1 MRLAQSHRAHPV
13 VYDPRSNSWFVHGYD
28 DVRRLLVD
36 ERLSADRMHR
46 LAERAPAAVEA
57 VRRRAPWLLSAPGD
71 DYDWIGPIVRAGLRG
86 ANDPAWRALINETA
100 DELLDELLQRD
111 RLEIVGDYALAL
123 SGAMAAELLG
133 VDRRDGPRLIG
144 WGLDLVTLLQRR
156 GRHRPGRRADGAQRD
171 RGRRLR
177 TESPERRRRRGEPR
191 VPLSRGPRG
200 AHEGRR
206 LDQASVAS
214 VALPVLTG
222 HVDAAHLIAT
232 TVWLL
237 LSHDDQR
244 AKLLDDPR
252 LWGGAIAETL
262 RFGSPVA
269 LVPRVALQSLTVSG
283 HDLQPG
289 ARVHLSLAAAN
300 RDPARFRDPDRFEIT
315 RPQRGALAFGYGI
328 RGCVAAGL
336 ARAYAA
342 TAAQSLL
349 RRAPDIALDSEGT
362 VSWREI
368 PGIRALKR
376 MDVRVGG
383 APGEPAVPQPAP

>member
-46 LAERAPAAVEA
+46 LAERAPAAVDA

-111 RLEIVGDYALAL
+111 RLEIVSDYALAL

-133 VDRRDGPRLIG
+133 AAHSDGQRLIG
-144 WGLDLVTLLQRR
+144 WGLDLVTFFNDVDVTAQGAEQMARSATAAVDYARR
-156 GRHRPGRRADGAQRD
+156 VLSDDGAAASH
-171 RGRRLR
+171 GF
-177 TESPERRRRRGEPR
+177 
-191 VPLSRGPRG
+191 LSLVARAA

-214 VALPVLTG
+214 VTLPVLTG

-269 LVPRVALQSLTVSG
+269 LVPRVALQPLTVSG
-283 HDLQPG
+283 HRLQPG

-300 RDPARFRDPDRFEIT
+300 RDPARFRDPERFEIT

-349 RRAPDIALDSEGT
+349 HRAPDIALDSEGS
-362 VSWREI
+362 VSWRAI

-376 MDVRVGG
+376 MDVRVRG